1 MNERPIPLCRRA
13 CPEGLSAAKESNGP
27 AHSLRSAQ
35 RACDNHLM
43 NDNAPIDRFVE
54 ILNERGFESL
64 PEQEVPPELRIGVP
78 NDFGWCDCRQQS
90 LGGRAGTELGAL
102 PIPALYLS
110 LISPLSQDN
119 RVGAQ

>member
-1 MNERPIPLCRRA
+1 
-13 CPEGLSAAKESNGP
+13 
-27 AHSLRSAQ
+27 
-35 RACDNHLM
+35 M

-102 PIPALYLS
+102 PIPALYLYS
-110 LISPLSQDN
+110 HLAVITGQQSGCAVEPENSYTFSES
-119 RVGAQ
+119 

>member
-1 MNERPIPLCRRA
+1 
-13 CPEGLSAAKESNGP
+13 
-27 AHSLRSAQ
+27 
-35 RACDNHLM
+35 M
-43 NDNAPIDRFVE
+43 NDNALIDRFVE
-54 ILNERGFESL
+54 TLNERGFESL
-64 PEQEVPPELRIGVP
+64 PEQEVPPELRIEVP

-90 LGGRAGTELGAL
+90 LDGRAGTELGAL